1 MTRLLVDHNGTLWV
15 ATNDGL
21 NRFNAATGRFTVYKP
36 DPPKNIVDYL
46 ELVED
51 RKGALWL
58 GTDSSGLHRF
68 DPATGQ
74 FTSYEHDMDRP
85 GTLSDNRVNSVHFD
99 RSGTMW
105 VATQNG
111 LDKFDSKTGTFT
123 VYTQRDGLPG
133 NAVGCILEDDHS
145 NLWMSTN
152 NGIARFD
159 PQSARSI
166 VTPLRRDCRART

>member
-21 NRFNAATGRFTVYKP
+21 NRF
-36 DPPKNIVDYL
+36 
-46 ELVED
+46 D
-51 RKGALWL
+51 RGDRTLHSLQARPAEEESSTIWNWSRTEKGALWL

-105 VATQNG
+105 VGTQNG
-111 LDKFDSKTGTFT
+111 LDKFDSE
-123 VYTQRDGLPG
+123 DGHVHRLHP
-133 NAVGCILEDDHS
+133 
-145 NLWMSTN
+145 
-152 NGIARFD
+152 ARW
-159 PQSARSI
+159 PAWQCSGLH
-166 VTPLRRDCRART
+166 TRR